1 MLNVTDAIFGD
12 VLLAVPGAPDIT
24 VERAIA
30 RATRQ
35 FCSETHI
42 WRHTTEVL
50 PVIKGLR
57 EVDLDVPSGANILRP
72 YWITLDAKPLLGI
85 SASRISTDE
94 GKPTGYALTPSGSLM
109 LDCFPSDSYVA
120 NGIQAHMAL
129 APKRGNV
136 EVPDELEPFLDGIQA
151 LAESI
156 LLAMPNV
163 DWRDRQGAADSAV
176 LYAGYLTQ
184 AKRQGSQYNQ
194 SIHRTVKYGGV

>member
-35 FCSETHI
+35 FCTDTHI
-42 WRHTTEVL
+42 WRHTSESL

-57 EVDLDVPSGANILRP
+57 EVELDTPSNSTILRP
-72 YWITLDAKPLLGI
+72 YWVTLDGRQLLGV

-94 GKPTGYALTPSGSLM
+94 GKPSGYALSPSGVLL
-109 LDCFPSDSYVA
+109 LDCFPNESYIT
-120 NGIQAHMAL
+120 NGIQAHFSV
-129 APKRGNV
+129 APERGSV
-136 EVPDELEPFLDGIQA
+136 EVPDELEPYLDAIQS

-156 LLAMPNV
+156 LLSMPNV
-163 DWRDRQGAADSAV
+163 DWRDRQGAADSMA
-176 LYAGYLTQ
+176 LYGNYVTQ
-184 AKRQGSQYNQ
+184 AKRQGNQYNQ